1 MCCPKE
7 SHQKQVL
14 VCFRTTKF
22 SVAKMAE
29 VAVPVAHSCA
39 AKASRRSFAR
49 EFKLSVIQS
58 VVLFCDKWWFVSIN
72 FKYSDW
78 WFAGLCKRN
87 KLSLRIFQKSPSQLK
102 ASIEKFYAKLLRERK
117 RGTYWNC
124 ATLPTWIRPRYRSSI
139 DQSPFWAWTMS
150 KSSMTLSGHV
160 YFTINERSI
169 ENEIYVQKSGVS
181 HSKVLEFAPVIC
193 RWFAVFHY
201 LVVIIVDF
209 KWQQYW

>member
-1 MCCPKE
+1 MRQKHQDVLLHE
-7 SHQKQVL
+7 SSNFLWYSQW
-14 VCFRTTKF
+14 FY
-22 SVAKMAE
+22 
-29 VAVPVAHSCA
+29 
-39 AKASRRSFAR
+39 
-49 EFKLSVIQS
+49 SVINGGLCQ
-58 VVLFCDKWWFVSIN
+58 LT

-78 WFAGLCKRN
+78 RFAGLCKRN
-87 KLSLRIFQKSPSQLK
+87 KLSPQSKTYVFQKSPWQLK

-150 KSSMTLSGHV
+150 KSSMMLSGHV
-160 YFTINERSI
+160 YFTINDRLI
-169 ENEIYVQKSGVS
+169 ENEIYVQTSGVS